1 MKNSHKL
8 SKFFWECIKPY
19 WIYYVLMALAPIL
32 GGFYISLNSYVVK
45 MLIDMMTINVRLS
58 FSNLIAPIALF
69 IFAQAYIDIIWR
81 ISNWA
86 EWRAE
91 PYVRKTILTKAFEYV
106 QKHSYSYF
114 QNNHIGTITSKTK
127 GILSCY
133 DDISGTIHHKLLS
146 PFSSFIITTFALA
159 IVNIWLGVFI
169 FIWSIFFIISMY
181 KLTAKLSEYSNK
193 VGESKH
199 KLFGIIADNISNIIT
214 TKIFNVRDQELRKLK
229 TEFDKDT
236 IPKEVAMYKY
246 DFKVQIVASGF
257 YWLLLTSILIVMIY
271 LKNNELITLG
281 DFAFVFGII
290 FAASNE
296 LWHAILNL
304 RDLHASIGDLK
315 QSFTILEDEHEL
327 LDKKSA
333 NDLLITNGKI
343 EFKDVKFG
351 YSSDRTVLSNFNLTI
366 HPGEKIGLVGVSGVG
381 KSTIINL
388 LLRFFKVAAGK
399 ILIDG
404 QNINDVTEKSL
415 YDAIAIVPQDTM
427 LFHRSIQD
435 NIKQGDLNATNE
447 NIKNAIEQAYAWEF
461 IEKFPN
467 KYDTI
472 IGERGIKISVGQ
484 RQRIAIARALLKDSP
499 ILIFDEA
506 TSALDS
512 VTEKYIQKTTQN
524 IIKKSDKTMI
534 VIAHRLSTL
543 KNLDRIIVIDGGRVI
558 EEGTH
563 EELIAKKN
571 GKYNNLWKLQSDF
584 FVF

>member
-1 MKNSHKL
+1 
-8 SKFFWECIKPY
+8 
-19 WIYYVLMALAPIL
+19 MALAPIL

-45 MLIDMMTINVRLS
+45 MLIDMMAINVRLS

-127 GILSCY
+127 GILSGY

-246 DFKVQIVASGF
+246 DFKVQIVASVF

-351 YSSDRTVLSNFNLTI
+351 YSSDWTVLSNFNLTI

>member
-1 MKNSHKL
+1 MKNNHKL

-19 WIYYVLMALAPIL
+19 WLYYLLMALAPIL

-45 MLIDMMTINVRLS
+45 MLIDMMTVNVHLS
-58 FSNLIAPIALF
+58 FSNLIAPIGLF

-81 ISNWA
+81 VSNFA
-86 EWRAE
+86 EWKSE
-91 PYVRKTILTKAFEYV
+91 PYVRKAVLTKAFAYV
-106 QKHSYSYF
+106 QQHSYSYF
-114 QNNHIGTITSKTK
+114 QNNHIGTITSKIK
-127 GILSCY
+127 GILIGY
-133 DDISGTIHHKLLS
+133 DNVASTIHHKLLT
-146 PFSSFIITTFALA
+146 PFSSFIITTFALS
-159 IVNIWLGVFI
+159 IVNIWLGVFV
-169 FIWSIFFIISMY
+169 FIWSILFVITMY
-181 KLTAKLSEYSNK
+181 KLTGKLSKYSNI
-193 VGESKH
+193 VSESKH
-199 KLFGIIADNISNIIT
+199 RLFGIIADNISNIIT
-214 TKIFNVRDQELRKLK
+214 TKIFNIRGDEFEKLK
-229 TEFDKDT
+229 SEFDKDT

-246 DFKVQIVASGF
+246 DFKVQIVASIF

-290 FAASNE
+290 FAASDQ

-315 QSFTILEDEHEL
+315 QSFTILEDKHEL
-327 LDKKSA
+327 LDKQNA
-333 NDLLITNGKI
+333 NNLLITNGKI
-343 EFKDVKFG
+343 EFKNVNFG
-351 YSSDRTVLSNFNLTI
+351 YSGDQLVLSNFNLTI
-366 HPGEKIGLVGVSGVG
+366 HPGEKIGLVGISGVG
-381 KSTIINL
+381 KSTIISL
-388 LLRFFKVAAGK
+388 LLRFFKVTSGE
-399 ILIDG
+399 ILIDE
-404 QNINDVTEKSL
+404 QNINNITERSL
-415 YDAIAIVPQDTM
+415 YDSIAIVPQDIM

-435 NIKQGDLNATNE
+435 NIKQGNVNATNE
-447 NIKNAIEQAYAWEF
+447 DIKNAVKKAYAQEF

-484 RQRIAIARALLKDSP
+484 RQRIAIARALLKNSP

-512 VTEKYIQKTTQN
+512 ITEKYIQKTTQD
-524 IIKKSDKTMI
+524 IIRKSDKTMI

-543 KNLDRIIVIDGGRVI
+543 KNLDRIIVVDGGMVI

-563 EELIAKKN
+563 KELVAKNN

-584 FVF
+584 FIF

>member
-1 MKNSHKL
+1 M
-8 SKFFWECIKPY
+8 
-19 WIYYVLMALAPIL
+19 LMALAPIL

-45 MLIDMMTINVRLS
+45 MLIDMMTVNVQLS
-58 FSNLIAPIALF
+58 FSNLIAPIGLF

-81 ISNWA
+81 VSNFA
-86 EWRAE
+86 EWKAE
-91 PYVRKTILTKAFEYV
+91 PYVRKAVLTKAFAYV
-106 QKHSYSYF
+106 QQCSHAYF
-114 QNNHIGTITSKTK
+114 QNNYIGTITSKIK
-127 GILSCY
+127 GILTGY
-133 DDISGTIHHKLLS
+133 DDITSTIHHKLLN
-146 PFSSFIITTFALA
+146 PFSSFVITTFALS
-159 IVNIWLGVFI
+159 IVNIWLGAFV
-169 FIWSIFFIISMY
+169 FIWSILFVITMY
-181 KLTAKLSEYSNK
+181 KLTGKLSKYSNI
-193 VGESKH
+193 VSESKH
-199 KLFGIIADNISNIIT
+199 RLFGIIADNISNIIT
-214 TKIFNVRDQELRKLK
+214 TKIFNIRGDEFEKLK
-229 TEFDKDT
+229 NEFDKDT

-246 DFKVQIVASGF
+246 DFKVQIVASVF

-290 FAASNE
+290 FAASDQ
-296 LWHAILNL
+296 LWQAILNL

-315 QSFTILEDEHEL
+315 QSFTILEDEYEL

-343 EFKDVKFG
+343 EFKNVNFG
-351 YSSDRTVLSNFNLTI
+351 YSSDQLVLSNFNLTI

-388 LLRFFKVAAGK
+388 LLRFFKITSGE
-399 ILIDG
+399 ILIDE
-404 QNINDVTEKSL
+404 QDINDITERSL
-415 YDAIAIVPQDTM
+415 YDSIAIVPQDIM

-435 NIKQGDLNATNE
+435 NIKQGSVNATNE
-447 NIKNAIEQAYAWEF
+447 DIKNAVKQAYAQEF

-484 RQRIAIARALLKDSP
+484 RQRIAIARALLKNSP

-512 VTEKYIQKTTQN
+512 VTEKYIQKTTQE

-543 KNLDRIIVIDGGRVI
+543 KNLDRIIVVDEGRVV

-563 EELIAKKN
+563 EELVAKNN

-584 FVF
+584 FIF